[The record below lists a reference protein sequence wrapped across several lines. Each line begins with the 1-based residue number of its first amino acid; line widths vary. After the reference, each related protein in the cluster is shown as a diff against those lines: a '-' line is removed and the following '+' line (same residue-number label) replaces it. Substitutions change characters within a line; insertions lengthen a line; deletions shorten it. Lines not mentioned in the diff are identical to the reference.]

1 MIIWSL
7 QSFNR
12 SNNQTR
18 TNSGPSFSPALAL
31 GQTNSKAPIPATASM
46 ADASVGV
53 DSEEN
58 YEDVL
63 MDQPRQELKKDDNI
77 PLFTIGLRQS

>member
-1 MIIWSL
+1 
-7 QSFNR
+7 
-12 SNNQTR
+12 
-18 TNSGPSFSPALAL
+18 
-31 GQTNSKAPIPATASM
+31 M